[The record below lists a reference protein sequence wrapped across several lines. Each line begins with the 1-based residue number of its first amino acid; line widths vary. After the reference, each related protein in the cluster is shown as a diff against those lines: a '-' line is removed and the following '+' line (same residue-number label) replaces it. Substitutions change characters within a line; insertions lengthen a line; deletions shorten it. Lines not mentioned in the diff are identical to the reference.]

1 MRGDI
6 YYVRLVPRSG
16 AEHTGTRP
24 CIVVS
29 TDAFNLA
36 KGWRSISVIPLTTS
50 DRWMRPSPT
59 TVVLGPGESG
69 LSKGSAALAHQ
80 VTTIDRSQLLGPS
93 IGTLTQERMA
103 EVEHALRNYLS
114 V

>member
-6 YYVRLVPRSG
+6 YYVNLVPRSG

-36 KGWRSISVIPLTTS
+36 RGWCSISVIPFTTS
-50 DRWMRPSPT
+50 ERWMGPSPT
-59 TVVLGPGESG
+59 TVVLEAGESD
-69 LSKGSAALAHQ
+69 LPKKSAALAHQ
-80 VTTIDRSQLLGPS
+80 VTTIDRSKLLGPR
-93 IGTLTQERMA
+93 IGTLTEERMA